1 MNNKEYIAELSRH
14 TGFSQDDTQRM
25 VRCVVEGMSQKF
37 DEGIGVSIAS
47 FGVFEIK
54 KRMERIVV
62 NPSSGQRM
70 LVPPK
75 VVVTFKA
82 ETSARKTA
90 NVPKGFVDISDFGR
104 VLTERYGLNDNDAFS
119 FVHFMFATVSEELLV
134 HPGATVKI
142 KGLGSFKTGR
152 GKYSF
157 SPEVM
162 LRDRINRPFLQFET
176 VILNDGVD
184 FSEMDE
190 EDFADSEDNDEVN
203 DEVDNVAETEADMQ
217 EPMAEEEP
225 ADAEVEF
232 EEKENGPAVV
242 QTDNT
247 STEEQPTES
256 DKTEEQLAEAV
267 LSEEQPVEADK
278 IEEQLSESE
287 VADVHCECDKAE
299 APACAQSSEEQ
310 TERERCR
317 KMAELLMSKK
327 IIDKEEEPQMVCRQK
342 NPRLT
347 YWLSALSFLL
357 LIGIG
362 AGLYAL
368 YVRIETRNQAIEKL
382 EKQIE
387 ERKQALSKQTVADR
401 RVVKPTQNPDS
412 QAAAIDKEAIVESKA
427 AVQNRPSVEKE
438 SAVEVKPQVQTGI
451 TDYNYDARV
460 RNGAYVIVGIDHVV
474 TVQKGQTLASISKA
488 FLGDGMECYVEV
500 LNKCTDVK
508 PGDRLKIPKLKLK
521 KRMRNYS

>member
-37 DEGIGVSIAS
+37 DEGIGVSIS
-47 FGVFEIK
+47 NFGVFEIK

-75 VVVTFKA
+75 IVVTFKA

-134 HPGATVKI
+134 HPDATVKI

-225 ADAEVEF
+225 ADAEAES

-247 STEEQPTES
+247 S
-256 DKTEEQLAEAV
+256 TEEQLAEAV

-278 IEEQLSESE
+278 IEEQPSESE
-287 VADVHCECDKAE
+287 VADVHCECDKTE
-299 APACAQSSEEQ
+299 ASACAQSSEQQ

-327 IIDKEEEPQMVCRQK
+327 NIDKEEEPQMVCRQK

-387 ERKQALSKQTVADR
+387 ERKQALSRQTVTDR
-401 RVVKPTQNPDS
+401 RAIQSAQNSDNQKPATDEEIVAEDKPTAHNKP
-412 QAAAIDKEAIVESKA
+412 A
-427 AVQNRPSVEKE
+427 VEKE
-438 SAVEVKPQVQTGI
+438 PVVEVKPQVQTGI

-460 RNGAYVIVGIDHVV
+460 RTGAYVIVGIDQVV
-474 TVQKGQTLASISKA
+474 TVQKGQTLASISKV

-521 KRMRNYS
+521 KRMRNNG

>member
-75 VVVTFKA
+75 IVVTFKA

-203 DEVDNVAETEADMQ
+203 DEVDNATETEADMQ

-225 ADAEVEF
+225 ADAEVES
-232 EEKENGPAVV
+232 EEKENGPAGV

-247 STEEQPTES
+247 STEEQ
-256 DKTEEQLAEAV
+256 LAEAV
-267 LSEEQPVEADK
+267 LLEEQPVEADR
-278 IEEQLSESE
+278 IEEQPSESE

-327 IIDKEEEPQMVCRQK
+327 TIDKEEPQMVCRQK

-387 ERKQALSKQTVADR
+387 ERKQALSKQTVADI

-427 AVQNRPSVEKE
+427 AVQNKPSVEKE
-438 SAVEVKPQVQTGI
+438 PAVEVKPQVQTGI

-460 RNGAYVIVGIDHVV
+460 RTGAYVIVGIDHVV

-521 KRMRNYS
+521 KIMRNNS

>member
-75 VVVTFKA
+75 IVVTFKA

-104 VLTERYGLNDNDAFS
+104 VLTERYCLNDNDAFS

-134 HPGATVKI
+134 HPDATVKI

-162 LRDRINRPFLQFET
+162 LRDRINRPFLQFDT

-225 ADAEVEF
+225 ADAEVES

-247 STEEQPTES
+247 STEEQPAES
-256 DKTEEQLAEAV
+256 DKAEEQLAEAV
-267 LSEEQPVEADK
+267 LSEEQPVEADR
-278 IEEQLSESE
+278 IEEQPSDSE
-287 VADVHCECDKAE
+287 VADVHCGCDKAE

-327 IIDKEEEPQMVCRQK
+327 TIDKEEEPQMVCRQK

-427 AVQNRPSVEKE
+427 ALQNKPSVEKE
-438 SAVEVKPQVQTGI
+438 PAVEVKPQVQTGI

-460 RNGAYVIVGIDHVV
+460 RTGAYVIVGIDQVV

>member
-75 VVVTFKA
+75 IVVTFKA

-134 HPGATVKI
+134 HPDATVKI

-203 DEVDNVAETEADMQ
+203 DEVDNAAETEADMQ

-225 ADAEVEF
+225 ADAEVES
-232 EEKENGPAVV
+232 EENENGPAVV

-247 STEEQPTES
+247 S
-256 DKTEEQLAEAV
+256 TEEQLAEAV
-267 LSEEQPVEADK
+267 LSEEQPVEADR
-278 IEEQLSESE
+278 IEEQPSESE
-287 VADVHCECDKAE
+287 VADVHCGCDKAE

-327 IIDKEEEPQMVCRQK
+327 AIDKEEEPQMVCRQK

-427 AVQNRPSVEKE
+427 ALQNKPSVEKE
-438 SAVEVKPQVQTGI
+438 PAVDVKPLVQTGI

-460 RNGAYVIVGIDHVV
+460 RTGAYVIVGIDQVV

-521 KRMRNYS
+521 KRMRNNS

>member
-37 DEGIGVSIAS
+37 DEGIGVSIAN

-62 NPSSGQRM
+62 NPSNGQRM

-75 VVVTFKA
+75 IVVTFKA

-134 HPGATVKI
+134 HPDATVKI

-190 EDFADSEDNDEVN
+190 DDLAETEVDVQEAMVEDEPADSEE
-203 DEVDNVAETEADMQ
+203 ETE
-217 EPMAEEEP
+217 
-225 ADAEVEF
+225 
-232 EEKENGPAVV
+232 EKVNEPAVV
-242 QTDNT
+242 QTDNI
-247 STEEQPTES
+247 S
-256 DKTEEQLAEAV
+256 A
-267 LSEEQPVEADK
+267 EEQPVEADK
-278 IEEQLSESE
+278 IEEQPKADEHPTENE

-327 IIDKEEEPQMVCRQK
+327 TIDKEEEPQMVCRQK

-387 ERKQALSKQTVADR
+387 ERKQALLKQTVADR

-427 AVQNRPSVEKE
+427 AVQNKPSVEKE
-438 SAVEVKPQVQTGI
+438 PAVEPKQQVQTGI

-460 RNGAYVIVGIDHVV
+460 RTGAYVIVGIDQVV

-521 KRMRNYS
+521 KRMRNNG

>member
-134 HPGATVKI
+134 HPDATVKI

-162 LRDRINRPFLQFET
+162 LRDRINRPFLQFDT

-225 ADAEVEF
+225 ADAEVES
-232 EEKENGPAVV
+232 EENENGPAVV

-247 STEEQPTES
+247 S
-256 DKTEEQLAEAV
+256 TEEQLAEAV
-267 LSEEQPVEADK
+267 LSEEQPVEADR

-287 VADVHCECDKAE
+287 VADVHCGCDKAE
-299 APACAQSSEEQ
+299 APACAQLSEEQ
-310 TERERCR
+310 AERERCR

-327 IIDKEEEPQMVCRQK
+327 TIDKEEEPQMVCRQK

-427 AVQNRPSVEKE
+427 AVQNKPSVEKE
-438 SAVEVKPQVQTGI
+438 PAVEVKPQVQTGI

-460 RNGAYVIVGIDHVV
+460 RTGAYVIVGIDQVV

-521 KRMRNYS
+521 KRMRNNS

>member
-37 DEGIGVSIAS
+37 DEGIGVSIAN

-75 VVVTFKA
+75 IVVTFKA

-134 HPGATVKI
+134 HPDATVKI

-225 ADAEVEF
+225 ADAEVESG
-232 EEKENGPAVV
+232 EKENGPAGV

-247 STEEQPTES
+247 S
-256 DKTEEQLAEAV
+256 TEEQLAEAV

-278 IEEQLSESE
+278 IEEQPSESE

-327 IIDKEEEPQMVCRQK
+327 TIDKEEEPQMVCRQK

-401 RVVKPTQNPDS
+401 RVVKPTHNPDS

-427 AVQNRPSVEKE
+427 VVQNKPSVEKE
-438 SAVEVKPQVQTGI
+438 PAVEVKPLVQTGI

-460 RNGAYVIVGIDHVV
+460 RTGAYVIVGIDQVV

-521 KRMRNYS
+521 KRMRNNS

>member
-37 DEGIGVSIAS
+37 DEGIGVSIAN

-82 ETSARKTA
+82 ETSARKTV
-90 NVPKGFVDISDFGR
+90 NVPKGFVDINDFGR

-134 HPGATVKI
+134 HPDATVKI

-190 EDFADSEDNDEVN
+190 DDLAETEVDVQEAMAEDEPADSEE
-203 DEVDNVAETEADMQ
+203 ETE
-217 EPMAEEEP
+217 
-225 ADAEVEF
+225 
-232 EEKENGPAVV
+232 EKVNEPAVV

-247 STEEQPTES
+247 SAEEMPAEADKAEEQPVEI
-256 DKTEEQLAEAV
+256 DKA
-267 LSEEQPVEADK
+267 EEQPVEADK
-278 IEEQLSESE
+278 IDEQPKADEQPTENE
-287 VADVHCECDKAE
+287 VADVHCECDKTE
-299 APACAQSSEEQ
+299 ASACAQSSDQQ

-327 IIDKEEEPQMVCRQK
+327 NIDKEEEPQMVCRQK

-387 ERKQALSKQTVADR
+387 ERKQALSRQTVTDR
-401 RVVKPTQNPDS
+401 RAVQSAQNSDN

-427 AVQNRPSVEKE
+427 AVQNKPSVEKE
-438 SAVEVKPQVQTGI
+438 PAVEVKPQVQTGI

-460 RNGAYVIVGIDHVV
+460 RTGAYVIVGIDQVV

-521 KRMRNYS
+521 KRMRNKG

>member
-134 HPGATVKI
+134 HPDATVKI

-225 ADAEVEF
+225 ADAEAES
-232 EEKENGPAVV
+232 EGKENGPAVV

-247 STEEQPTES
+247 SAEEQP
-256 DKTEEQLAEAV
+256 AEAV

-278 IEEQLSESE
+278 IEEQPSESE
-287 VADVHCECDKAE
+287 VADVHCGCDKAE

-327 IIDKEEEPQMVCRQK
+327 TIDKEEEPQMVCRQK

-427 AVQNRPSVEKE
+427 ALQNKPSVEKE
-438 SAVEVKPQVQTGI
+438 PAVEVKPQVQTGI

-460 RNGAYVIVGIDHVV
+460 RTGAYVIVGIDHVV

-521 KRMRNYS
+521 KRMRNNS

>member
-1 MNNKEYIAELSRH
+1 
-14 TGFSQDDTQRM
+14 
-25 VRCVVEGMSQKF
+25 
-37 DEGIGVSIAS
+37 
-47 FGVFEIK
+47 
-54 KRMERIVV
+54 
-62 NPSSGQRM
+62 M

-75 VVVTFKA
+75 IVVTFKA

-134 HPGATVKI
+134 HPDATVKI

-225 ADAEVEF
+225 ADAEVES

-247 STEEQPTES
+247 STEEQ
-256 DKTEEQLAEAV
+256 LAEAV
-267 LSEEQPVEADK
+267 LSEEQPVEADR
-278 IEEQLSESE
+278 IEEQPAESE
-287 VADVHCECDKAE
+287 VADVHCGCDKAE

-327 IIDKEEEPQMVCRQK
+327 TIDKEEEPQMVCRQK

-427 AVQNRPSVEKE
+427 AVQNKPSVEKE
-438 SAVEVKPQVQTGI
+438 PAVEVKPQVQTGI

-460 RNGAYVIVGIDHVV
+460 RTGAYVIVGIDQVV

-521 KRMRNYS
+521 KRMRNNS

>member
-1 MNNKEYIAELSRH
+1 
-14 TGFSQDDTQRM
+14 
-25 VRCVVEGMSQKF
+25 
-37 DEGIGVSIAS
+37 
-47 FGVFEIK
+47 
-54 KRMERIVV
+54 
-62 NPSSGQRM
+62 
-70 LVPPK
+70 
-75 VVVTFKA
+75 
-82 ETSARKTA
+82 
-90 NVPKGFVDISDFGR
+90 
-104 VLTERYGLNDNDAFS
+104 
-119 FVHFMFATVSEELLV
+119 
-134 HPGATVKI
+134 
-142 KGLGSFKTGR
+142 
-152 GKYSF
+152 
-157 SPEVM
+157 M

-203 DEVDNVAETEADMQ
+203 YEVDNVAETEADMQ
-217 EPMAEEEP
+217 EPMTEEEP
-225 ADAEVEF
+225 ADAEVES

-247 STEEQPTES
+247 STEEQ
-256 DKTEEQLAEAV
+256 LAEAV
-267 LSEEQPVEADK
+267 LSEEQPVEADR

-287 VADVHCECDKAE
+287 LADVHCECDKAE

-327 IIDKEEEPQMVCRQK
+327 TIDKEEEPQMVCRQK

-368 YVRIETRNQAIEKL
+368 YVRIEIRNQAIEKL

-427 AVQNRPSVEKE
+427 ALQNKPSLEKE
-438 SAVEVKPQVQTGI
+438 PAVEVKPQVQTGI

-460 RNGAYVIVGIDHVV
+460 RTGAYVIVGIDQVV

-521 KRMRNYS
+521 KRMRNNS

>member
-75 VVVTFKA
+75 IVVTFKA

-134 HPGATVKI
+134 HPDATVKI

-203 DEVDNVAETEADMQ
+203 DEVDNAAETEADMQ

-225 ADAEVEF
+225 ADAEVES
-232 EEKENGPAVV
+232 EENENGPAVV

-247 STEEQPTES
+247 S
-256 DKTEEQLAEAV
+256 TEEQLAEAV
-267 LSEEQPVEADK
+267 LSEEQPVEADR
-278 IEEQLSESE
+278 IEEQPSESE
-287 VADVHCECDKAE
+287 VADVHCGCDKAE

-327 IIDKEEEPQMVCRQK
+327 AIDKEEEPQMVCRQK

-427 AVQNRPSVEKE
+427 AVQNKPSVEKE
-438 SAVEVKPQVQTGI
+438 PAVEVKPLVQTGI

-460 RNGAYVIVGIDHVV
+460 RTGAYVIVGIDHVV

-521 KRMRNYS
+521 KRMRNNS

>member
-75 VVVTFKA
+75 IVVTFKA

-134 HPGATVKI
+134 HPDATVKI

-225 ADAEVEF
+225 ADAEVES

-247 STEEQPTES
+247 S
-256 DKTEEQLAEAV
+256 TEEQLAEAV

-278 IEEQLSESE
+278 IEEQPSESE
-287 VADVHCECDKAE
+287 VADVHCGCDKAE
-299 APACAQSSEEQ
+299 SPACAQSSEEQ

-327 IIDKEEEPQMVCRQK
+327 TIDKEEEPQMVCRQK

-387 ERKQALSKQTVADR
+387 ERKHALSKQTVADR

-427 AVQNRPSVEKE
+427 AVQNKPSVEKE
-438 SAVEVKPQVQTGI
+438 PAVEVKPQVQTGI

-460 RNGAYVIVGIDHVV
+460 RTGAYVIVGIDHVV

>member
-134 HPGATVKI
+134 HPDATVKI

-203 DEVDNVAETEADMQ
+203 DEVDNAAETEADMQ

-225 ADAEVEF
+225 ADAEVES

-247 STEEQPTES
+247 S
-256 DKTEEQLAEAV
+256 TEEQLAEAV

-278 IEEQLSESE
+278 IEEQPSESE
-287 VADVHCECDKAE
+287 VADVHCECDMAE
-299 APACAQSSEEQ
+299 ASACAQSSEEQ

-327 IIDKEEEPQMVCRQK
+327 TIDKEEEPQMVCRQK

-427 AVQNRPSVEKE
+427 AVQNKPSVEKE
-438 SAVEVKPQVQTGI
+438 PAVEVKPQVQTGI

-460 RNGAYVIVGIDHVV
+460 RTGAYVIVGIDQVV

-521 KRMRNYS
+521 KRMRNNS

>member
-62 NPSSGQRM
+62 NPSSGQLM

-90 NVPKGFVDISDFGR
+90 NVPKGFVDISGFGR

-119 FVHFMFATVSEELLV
+119 FVQFMFATVSEELLV
-134 HPGATVKI
+134 HPDATVKI

-225 ADAEVEF
+225 ADAEVES

-247 STEEQPTES
+247 S
-256 DKTEEQLAEAV
+256 TEEQLAEAV

-278 IEEQLSESE
+278 IEEQPSESE

-327 IIDKEEEPQMVCRQK
+327 TIDKEEEPQMVCRQK

-387 ERKQALSKQTVADR
+387 KRKQALSKQTVADR
-401 RVVKPTQNPDS
+401 HVVKPTQNPDS
-412 QAAAIDKEAIVESKA
+412 QAAAIDKAAIVESKA
-427 AVQNRPSVEKE
+427 AVQNKPSVEKE
-438 SAVEVKPQVQTGI
+438 PAVEVKPQVQTGI

-460 RNGAYVIVGIDHVV
+460 RTGAYVIVGVDQVV

-521 KRMRNYS
+521 KRMRNNS

>member
-75 VVVTFKA
+75 IVVTFKA
-82 ETSARKTA
+82 ETSVRKTA

-134 HPGATVKI
+134 HPDATVKI

-225 ADAEVEF
+225 ADAEVES

-247 STEEQPTES
+247 S
-256 DKTEEQLAEAV
+256 TEEQLAEAV

-278 IEEQLSESE
+278 IEEQPSESE
-287 VADVHCECDKAE
+287 VADVHCKCDKAE

-327 IIDKEEEPQMVCRQK
+327 TIDKEEEPQMVCRQK

-387 ERKQALSKQTVADR
+387 ERKQALSKQTVVDR

-427 AVQNRPSVEKE
+427 AVQNKPSVEKE
-438 SAVEVKPQVQTGI
+438 PAVEVKPLVQTGI

-460 RNGAYVIVGIDHVV
+460 RTGAYVIVGIDQVV
-474 TVQKGQTLASISKA
+474 AVQKGQTLASISKA

-521 KRMRNYS
+521 KRMRNNS

>member
-134 HPGATVKI
+134 HPDATVKI

-225 ADAEVEF
+225 ADAEVES
-232 EEKENGPAVV
+232 EEKENGPAGV

-247 STEEQPTES
+247 S
-256 DKTEEQLAEAV
+256 TEEQLAEAV

-278 IEEQLSESE
+278 IEEQPSESE
-287 VADVHCECDKAE
+287 VADVHCGCDKAE

-327 IIDKEEEPQMVCRQK
+327 TIDKEEEPQMVCRQK

-427 AVQNRPSVEKE
+427 AVQNKPSVEKE
-438 SAVEVKPQVQTGI
+438 PAVEVKPQVQTGI

-460 RNGAYVIVGIDHVV
+460 RTGAYVIVGIDQVV

-521 KRMRNYS
+521 KRMRNNS

>member
-134 HPGATVKI
+134 HPDATVKI

-225 ADAEVEF
+225 ADAEVES

-247 STEEQPTES
+247 STEEQ
-256 DKTEEQLAEAV
+256 LAEAV
-267 LSEEQPVEADK
+267 LSEEQPVEADR
-278 IEEQLSESE
+278 IEEQPSESE
-287 VADVHCECDKAE
+287 VADVHCGCDKAE

-327 IIDKEEEPQMVCRQK
+327 TIDKEEEPQMVCRQK

-427 AVQNRPSVEKE
+427 ALQNKPSVEKE
-438 SAVEVKPQVQTGI
+438 PAVEVKPQVQTGI

-460 RNGAYVIVGIDHVV
+460 RTGAYVIVGIDQVV

-521 KRMRNYS
+521 KRMRNNS

>member
-90 NVPKGFVDISDFGR
+90 NVPKGFVDISDFGM

-134 HPGATVKI
+134 HPDATVKI

-157 SPEVM
+157 SPEVI

-217 EPMAEEEP
+217 ETMAEEEP
-225 ADAEVEF
+225 ADAEAES

-242 QTDNT
+242 HTDNT
-247 STEEQPTES
+247 STEEQPAES
-256 DKTEEQLAEAV
+256 DKAEEQPAEAV
-267 LSEEQPVEADK
+267 QSEEQPVEADK
-278 IEEQLSESE
+278 IEEQPSESE
-287 VADVHCECDKAE
+287 VTDVHCECDKAE

-327 IIDKEEEPQMVCRQK
+327 AIDKEEEPKMVCRQK

-401 RVVKPTQNPDS
+401 RVVKPIQNPDS
-412 QAAAIDKEAIVESKA
+412 QAAAIDKEAVVESKA
-427 AVQNRPSVEKE
+427 AAHNKPSVEKE
-438 SAVEVKPQVQTGI
+438 PAVEAKPHVQTGI

-460 RNGAYVIVGIDHVV
+460 RTGAYVIVGIDQVV
-474 TVQKGQTLASISKA
+474 TVQNGQTLASISKA

-521 KRMRNYS
+521 KRMRNNS

>member
-37 DEGIGVSIAS
+37 DEGIGVSIAN

-75 VVVTFKA
+75 IVVTFKA

-134 HPGATVKI
+134 HPDATVKI

-190 EDFADSEDNDEVN
+190 DDLAETEVDVQEAMAEDEPADSEE
-203 DEVDNVAETEADMQ
+203 ETE
-217 EPMAEEEP
+217 
-225 ADAEVEF
+225 
-232 EEKENGPAVV
+232 EKVNEPAVV

-247 STEEQPTES
+247 SAEEMPAEADKAEEQPVEI
-256 DKTEEQLAEAV
+256 DKA
-267 LSEEQPVEADK
+267 EEQPVEADK
-278 IEEQLSESE
+278 IDEQPKADEQPTENE
-287 VADVHCECDKAE
+287 VADVHCECDNTE
-299 APACAQSSEEQ
+299 APACAQSSEQQ

-327 IIDKEEEPQMVCRQK
+327 NIDKEEEPQMVCRQK

-387 ERKQALSKQTVADR
+387 ERKQALSRQTVTDR
-401 RVVKPTQNPDS
+401 RAVQSAQNSDNQKPATDEEIVAEDKPT
-412 QAAAIDKEAIVESKA
+412 AHDKPA
-427 AVQNRPSVEKE
+427 VEKE
-438 SAVEVKPQVQTGI
+438 PAVAPKRQVQTGI

-460 RNGAYVIVGIDHVV
+460 RTGAYVIVGIDQVV

-521 KRMRNYS
+521 KRMRNNG

>member
-134 HPGATVKI
+134 HPDATVKI

-225 ADAEVEF
+225 ADAEVES
-232 EEKENGPAVV
+232 EEKENGSAVV

-247 STEEQPTES
+247 S
-256 DKTEEQLAEAV
+256 TEEQLAEAV

-278 IEEQLSESE
+278 IEEQPSESE
-287 VADVHCECDKAE
+287 VADVHCGCDKAE
-299 APACAQSSEEQ
+299 SPACAQSSEEQ

-327 IIDKEEEPQMVCRQK
+327 TIDKEEEPQMVCRQK

-427 AVQNRPSVEKE
+427 AVQNKPSVEKE
-438 SAVEVKPQVQTGI
+438 PAVEVKPQVQTGI

-460 RNGAYVIVGIDHVV
+460 RTGAYVIVGIDHVV

>member
-75 VVVTFKA
+75 IVVTFKA

-134 HPGATVKI
+134 HPDAMVKI

-267 LSEEQPVEADK
+267 LSEEQPAEADK

-460 RNGAYVIVGIDHVV
+460 RTGAYVIVGIDHVV

>member
-37 DEGIGVSIAS
+37 DEGIGVSIAN
-47 FGVFEIK
+47 FGAFEIK

-62 NPSSGQRM
+62 NPSNGQRM

-75 VVVTFKA
+75 IVVTFKA

-90 NVPKGFVDISDFGR
+90 NVPKGFVDINDFGR

-134 HPGATVKI
+134 HPDATVKI

-190 EDFADSEDNDEVN
+190 DDLAETEVDVQEAMAEDEPADSEE
-203 DEVDNVAETEADMQ
+203 ETE
-217 EPMAEEEP
+217 
-225 ADAEVEF
+225 
-232 EEKENGPAVV
+232 EKVNEPAVV
-242 QTDNT
+242 QTDNI
-247 STEEQPTES
+247 S
-256 DKTEEQLAEAV
+256 A
-267 LSEEQPVEADK
+267 EEQPVEADK
-278 IEEQLSESE
+278 IEEQPKADEQPTENE
-287 VADVHCECDKAE
+287 VADVHCECDKTE
-299 APACAQSSEEQ
+299 APACAQSSDQQ

-327 IIDKEEEPQMVCRQK
+327 NIDKEEEPQMVCRQK

-401 RVVKPTQNPDS
+401 RVVKPTQNPES

-427 AVQNRPSVEKE
+427 AAHNKPSVEKE
-438 SAVEVKPQVQTGI
+438 PAVEPKQQVQTGI

-460 RNGAYVIVGIDHVV
+460 RTGAYVIVGIDQVV

-521 KRMRNYS
+521 KRMRNNS

>member
-75 VVVTFKA
+75 IVVTFKA

-90 NVPKGFVDISDFGR
+90 SVPKGFVDISDFGR

-134 HPGATVKI
+134 HPDATVKI

-203 DEVDNVAETEADMQ
+203 DEVDNAAETEADMQ

-225 ADAEVEF
+225 ADAEVES

-247 STEEQPTES
+247 S
-256 DKTEEQLAEAV
+256 TEEQLAEAV

-278 IEEQLSESE
+278 IEEQPSESE
-287 VADVHCECDKAE
+287 VADVHCGCDKAE
-299 APACAQSSEEQ
+299 ASACAQSSEEQ

-327 IIDKEEEPQMVCRQK
+327 TIDKEEEPQMVCRQK

-427 AVQNRPSVEKE
+427 AVQNKPSVEKE
-438 SAVEVKPQVQTGI
+438 PAVEVKPQVQTGI

-460 RNGAYVIVGIDHVV
+460 RTGAYVIVGIDQVV

-521 KRMRNYS
+521 KRMRNNS

>member
-75 VVVTFKA
+75 IVVTFKA

-134 HPGATVKI
+134 HPDATVKI

-225 ADAEVEF
+225 ADAEVES

-247 STEEQPTES
+247 STEEQ
-256 DKTEEQLAEAV
+256 LAEAV
-267 LSEEQPVEADK
+267 LSEGQPVEADR
-278 IEEQLSESE
+278 IEEQPSESE

-327 IIDKEEEPQMVCRQK
+327 TIDKEEEPQMVCRQK

-382 EKQIE
+382 EKQIK

-401 RVVKPTQNPDS
+401 HVVKPTQNPDS

-427 AVQNRPSVEKE
+427 AVQNKPSVEKE
-438 SAVEVKPQVQTGI
+438 PAVEVKPQVQTGI

-460 RNGAYVIVGIDHVV
+460 RTGAYVIVGIDHVV

-521 KRMRNYS
+521 KRMRNNS

>member
-75 VVVTFKA
+75 IVVTFKA

-134 HPGATVKI
+134 HPDATVKI

-225 ADAEVEF
+225 ADAEVES

-247 STEEQPTES
+247 STEEQ
-256 DKTEEQLAEAV
+256 LAEAV
-267 LSEEQPVEADK
+267 LSEEQPIEADK

-287 VADVHCECDKAE
+287 VADVHCGCDKAE

-327 IIDKEEEPQMVCRQK
+327 TIDKEEEPQMVCRQK

-427 AVQNRPSVEKE
+427 ALQNKPSVEKE
-438 SAVEVKPQVQTGI
+438 PAVEVKPQVQTGI

-460 RNGAYVIVGIDHVV
+460 RTGAYVIVGIDHVV

-521 KRMRNYS
+521 KRMRNNS

>member
-37 DEGIGVSIAS
+37 DEGIGVSIAN

-75 VVVTFKA
+75 IVVTFKA

-134 HPGATVKI
+134 HPDATVKI

-190 EDFADSEDNDEVN
+190 DDLAETEVDVQEAMAEDEPADSEE
-203 DEVDNVAETEADMQ
+203 ETE
-217 EPMAEEEP
+217 
-225 ADAEVEF
+225 
-232 EEKENGPAVV
+232 EKVNEPAVV
-242 QTDNT
+242 QTDNI
-247 STEEQPTES
+247 S
-256 DKTEEQLAEAV
+256 A
-267 LSEEQPVEADK
+267 EEQPVEADK
-278 IEEQLSESE
+278 IEEQPKADEQPTENE
-287 VADVHCECDKAE
+287 VADVHCECDKTE
-299 APACAQSSEEQ
+299 APACAQSSEQQ

-317 KMAELLMSKK
+317 KMAELLMAKK
-327 IIDKEEEPQMVCRQK
+327 NIDKEEEPQMVCRQK

-368 YVRIETRNQAIEKL
+368 YARIETRNQAIEKL

-387 ERKQALSKQTVADR
+387 ERKQALSRQTVTDR
-401 RVVKPTQNPDS
+401 RAVQSAQNSDNQKPATDEEIVAEDKPTTH
-412 QAAAIDKEAIVESKA
+412 DKPA
-427 AVQNRPSVEKE
+427 VEKE
-438 SAVEVKPQVQTGI
+438 PAVEPKQQVQTVI

-460 RNGAYVIVGIDHVV
+460 RTGAYVIVGIDQVV

-488 FLGDGMECYVEV
+488 FLGDGMKCYVEV
-500 LNKCTDVK
+500 FNKCTDVK

-521 KRMRNYS
+521 KRMKNNG

>member
-75 VVVTFKA
+75 IVVTFKA

-90 NVPKGFVDISDFGR
+90 SVPKGFVDISDFGR

-134 HPGATVKI
+134 HPDATVKI

-225 ADAEVEF
+225 ADAEVES
-232 EEKENGPAVV
+232 EEKENGPAGV

-247 STEEQPTES
+247 S
-256 DKTEEQLAEAV
+256 TEEQLAEAV

-278 IEEQLSESE
+278 IEEQPSESE
-287 VADVHCECDKAE
+287 VADVHCGCDKAE

-327 IIDKEEEPQMVCRQK
+327 TIDKEEEPQMVCRQK

-382 EKQIE
+382 
-387 ERKQALSKQTVADR
+387 
-401 RVVKPTQNPDS
+401 
-412 QAAAIDKEAIVESKA
+412 
-427 AVQNRPSVEKE
+427 
-438 SAVEVKPQVQTGI
+438 
-451 TDYNYDARV
+451 
-460 RNGAYVIVGIDHVV
+460 
-474 TVQKGQTLASISKA
+474 
-488 FLGDGMECYVEV
+488 
-500 LNKCTDVK
+500 
-508 PGDRLKIPKLKLK
+508 
-521 KRMRNYS
+521 

>member
-75 VVVTFKA
+75 IVVTFKA

-134 HPGATVKI
+134 HPDATVKI

-203 DEVDNVAETEADMQ
+203 DEVDNAAETEADMQ
-217 EPMAEEEP
+217 EPMAEEKP
-225 ADAEVEF
+225 ADAEVES

-247 STEEQPTES
+247 STEEQ
-256 DKTEEQLAEAV
+256 LAEAV
-267 LSEEQPVEADK
+267 LSEEQPVEADR
-278 IEEQLSESE
+278 IEEQPSESE
-287 VADVHCECDKAE
+287 VADVHCGCDKAE

-327 IIDKEEEPQMVCRQK
+327 TIDKEEEPQMVCRQK

-427 AVQNRPSVEKE
+427 ALQNKPSVEKE
-438 SAVEVKPQVQTGI
+438 PAVEVKPLVQTGI

-460 RNGAYVIVGIDHVV
+460 RTGAYVIVGIDQVV

-521 KRMRNYS
+521 KRMRNNS

>member
-75 VVVTFKA
+75 IVVTFKA
-82 ETSARKTA
+82 ETSVRKTA

-134 HPGATVKI
+134 HPDATVKI

-162 LRDRINRPFLQFET
+162 LRDRINRPFLQFDT

-225 ADAEVEF
+225 ADAEVES

-247 STEEQPTES
+247 S
-256 DKTEEQLAEAV
+256 TEEQLAEAV

-278 IEEQLSESE
+278 IEEQPSESE
-287 VADVHCECDKAE
+287 VADVHCKCDKAE

-327 IIDKEEEPQMVCRQK
+327 TIDKEEEPQMVCRQK

-427 AVQNRPSVEKE
+427 AVQNKPSVEKE
-438 SAVEVKPQVQTGI
+438 PAVEVKPLVQTGI

-460 RNGAYVIVGIDHVV
+460 RTGAYVIVGIDQVV

-521 KRMRNYS
+521 KRMRNNS

>member
-47 FGVFEIK
+47 FGGFEIK

-134 HPGATVKI
+134 HPDATVKI

-203 DEVDNVAETEADMQ
+203 DEVDNAAETEADMQ
-217 EPMAEEEP
+217 EPMAEEES
-225 ADAEVEF
+225 ADAEVES

-247 STEEQPTES
+247 STEEQ
-256 DKTEEQLAEAV
+256 LAEAV
-267 LSEEQPVEADK
+267 LSEEQPVEADR
-278 IEEQLSESE
+278 IEEQPSESE

-317 KMAELLMSKK
+317 KMAELLMFKK
-327 IIDKEEEPQMVCRQK
+327 TIDKEEEPQMVCRQK

-387 ERKQALSKQTVADR
+387 ERKQTLSKQTVADR

-427 AVQNRPSVEKE
+427 AVQNKPSVEKE
-438 SAVEVKPQVQTGI
+438 PAVEVKPQVQTGI

-460 RNGAYVIVGIDHVV
+460 RTGAYVIVGVDQVV

-521 KRMRNYS
+521 KRMRNNS

>member
-14 TGFSQDDTQRM
+14 TGFSRDDTQRM

-75 VVVTFKA
+75 IVVTFKA

-104 VLTERYGLNDNDAFS
+104 VMTERYGLNDNDAFS

-134 HPGATVKI
+134 HPDATVKI

-225 ADAEVEF
+225 ADAEVES

-247 STEEQPTES
+247 S
-256 DKTEEQLAEAV
+256 TEEQLAEAV

-278 IEEQLSESE
+278 IEEQPSESE
-287 VADVHCECDKAE
+287 VTDVHCECDKAE

-327 IIDKEEEPQMVCRQK
+327 TIDKEEEPQMVCRQK

-427 AVQNRPSVEKE
+427 ALQNKPSVEKE
-438 SAVEVKPQVQTGI
+438 PAVEVKPQVQTGI

-460 RNGAYVIVGIDHVV
+460 RTGAYVIVGIDHVV

-521 KRMRNYS
+521 KRMRNNS

>member
-37 DEGIGVSIAS
+37 DEGIGVSIAN

-75 VVVTFKA
+75 IVVTFKA

-90 NVPKGFVDISDFGR
+90 SVPKGFVDISDFGR

-134 HPGATVKI
+134 HPDAMVKI

-217 EPMAEEEP
+217 EAMAEEEP

-247 STEEQPTES
+247 STEEQPAES
-256 DKTEEQLAEAV
+256 DKTEEQ
-267 LSEEQPVEADK
+267 PTEADK
-278 IEEQLSESE
+278 IVEQPSESE
-287 VADVHCECDKAE
+287 TADVHCGCDKAE
-299 APACAQSSEEQ
+299 APACAQSSEQQ

-317 KMAELLMSKK
+317 KMAEFLMSKK
-327 IIDKEEEPQMVCRQK
+327 TVDKEEEPNMVCRQK

-401 RVVKPTQNPDS
+401 RVVKPTQDPDS

-438 SAVEVKPQVQTGI
+438 PAVEVKPQVQTGI

-460 RNGAYVIVGIDHVV
+460 RTGAYVIVGIDQVV
-474 TVQKGQTLASISKA
+474 TVQNGQTLASISKA

>member
-25 VRCVVEGMSQKF
+25 VRCVVEGMSLKF

-47 FGVFEIK
+47 FGVFVIK
-54 KRMERIVV
+54 KRMERFVV

-75 VVVTFKA
+75 IVVTFKA
-82 ETSARKTA
+82 ETSVRKTA

-134 HPGATVKI
+134 HPDATVKI

-225 ADAEVEF
+225 ADAEVES

-247 STEEQPTES
+247 S
-256 DKTEEQLAEAV
+256 TEEQLAEAV

-278 IEEQLSESE
+278 IEEQPSESE
-287 VADVHCECDKAE
+287 VADVHCKCDKAE

-327 IIDKEEEPQMVCRQK
+327 TIDKEEEPQMVCRQK

-427 AVQNRPSVEKE
+427 AVQNKPSVEKE
-438 SAVEVKPQVQTGI
+438 PAVEVKPLVQTGI

-460 RNGAYVIVGIDHVV
+460 RTGAYVIVGIDQVV

-521 KRMRNYS
+521 KRMRNNS

>member
-134 HPGATVKI
+134 HPDATVKI

-225 ADAEVEF
+225 ADAEVES

-247 STEEQPTES
+247 STEEQ
-256 DKTEEQLAEAV
+256 LAEAV
-267 LSEEQPVEADK
+267 LSEEQPIEADK

-287 VADVHCECDKAE
+287 VADGHCGCDKAE

-327 IIDKEEEPQMVCRQK
+327 TIDKEEEPQMVCRQK

-427 AVQNRPSVEKE
+427 AVQNKPSVEKE
-438 SAVEVKPQVQTGI
+438 PAVEVKPQVQTGI

-460 RNGAYVIVGIDHVV
+460 RTGAYVIVGIDQVV

-521 KRMRNYS
+521 KRMRNNS

>member
-134 HPGATVKI
+134 HPDATVKI

-203 DEVDNVAETEADMQ
+203 DEVDNVAETDMQ

-225 ADAEVEF
+225 ADAEVES

-247 STEEQPTES
+247 STEEQ
-256 DKTEEQLAEAV
+256 LAEAV
-267 LSEEQPVEADK
+267 LSEEQPVEADR
-278 IEEQLSESE
+278 IEEQPSESE

-327 IIDKEEEPQMVCRQK
+327 TIDKEEEPQMVCRQK

-427 AVQNRPSVEKE
+427 ALQNKPSVEKE
-438 SAVEVKPQVQTGI
+438 PAVEVKPQVQTGI

-460 RNGAYVIVGIDHVV
+460 RTGAYVIVGIDHVV

-521 KRMRNYS
+521 KRMRNNS